1 MTTQLILHPSYQYKL
16 ITDLR
21 PFILNRAAYQTPQP
35 GVNLDKQ
42 AEILFISS
50 FPPRQCGIA
59 TYTQDLVNALETQF
73 NSTFKC
79 VVCALESEST
89 YHAYVSTP
97 KYILQTNDRNSYT
110 KTAFHINRDEDIR
123 LVVVQH
129 EFGFYAKEEDAFQAF
144 LEDLNKPVILV
155 FHTVLPAPEP
165 ARRKLVKAM
174 ANAADAVVVMTSDAA
189 TILVGDYGIEPAQIS
204 TIAHGTHLLP
214 FVDKKA
220 LKLRYGLE
228 NRSILATFGL
238 LGPSKSIETTL
249 RALPAIIAEIP
260 DTLFLVLGKT
270 HPAIV
275 KQEGE
280 AYREQLE
287 TLVRSLKL
295 ENHVRFINEYL
306 PLATLLDYLQLVD
319 VYLFTSKDP
328 HQAVS
333 GTFSYA
339 VSSGCPIVSTPIP
352 QAKEVLSQNNGLIFD
367 FENDVQLGKAV
378 LKLLTN
384 EMLRKELSSNGL
396 QKMAATAW
404 NNAAIA
410 HAQLFKKLSN
420 EPLELE
426 YKIPKIKL
434 NHLENMTTDFGM
446 LQFSKFARPN
456 MESGYTVDDNARAL
470 LAICQHYSMCGDE
483 SDLQLASTYILYLEH
498 CLQPNGRFLNYV
510 GPDREF
516 TLQNFIENLDDSNGR
531 AIWALGY
538 VSSMRGVLP
547 EFLTNEADEML
558 ERVVPYLDKIHST
571 RAMAFIIKGLYYQA
585 KPSNKVVMQT
595 LANRLVQMYKHESS
609 SGWLWFEHYITY
621 GNSVLPEALLSAYI
635 SLGREE
641 YKEIAIESFD
651 FLLSKLFVDD
661 TFRAISNRGWM
672 VRDRFHDA
680 PKGGEQPIDV
690 AYTLL
695 ALELFYAQTNKEYYK
710 TKAELVFS
718 WFLGNNHLK
727 EIMYNPVTGGCY
739 DGLEEH
745 NVNLNQGAESTI
757 SYFLARLAIARMQKL
772 DYRSQNAEQILV

>member
-1 MTTQLILHPSYQYKL
+1 MTTHLILHPSDQYSH
-16 ITDLR
+16 IVDSR
-21 PFILNRAAYQTPQP
+21 PYILNRGAYHAPRTGIKTTP
-35 GVNLDKQ
+35 K

-50 FPPRQCGIA
+50 FPPRECGIA
-59 TYTQDLVNALETQF
+59 TYTQDLVNALEAQF
-73 NSTFKC
+73 NSTFDC
-79 VVCALESEST
+79 VVCALESDNLHHT
-89 YHAYVSTP
+89 YEIEP
-97 KYILQTNDRNSYT
+97 KYILQTNDRNSFA
-110 KTAFHINRDEDIR
+110 KAAFHINRNQNIR

-129 EFGFYAKEEDAFQAF
+129 EFGFYADEEDAFQTF
-144 LEDLNKPVILV
+144 LQDLVKPVILV
-155 FHTVLPAPEP
+155 FHTVLPIPDQ
-165 ARRKLVKAM
+165 ARFKLVNAM
-174 ANAADAVVVMTSDAA
+174 ASAADAVLVMTSDAA
-189 TILVGDYGIEPAQIS
+189 HILIEDYGIKSAQIS

-214 FVDKKA
+214 SVDQNA
-220 LKLRYGLE
+220 LKVRYGLQ
-228 NRSILATFGL
+228 NRSVLATFGL
-238 LGPSKSIETTL
+238 LGPSKNIETTL
-249 RALPAIIAEIP
+249 RALPAIVAEVP

-270 HPAIV
+270 HPSLL
-275 KQEGE
+275 KHEGE
-280 AYREQLE
+280 AYRQQLE
-287 TLVRSLKL
+287 ALVKSLKL
-295 ENHVRFINEYL
+295 EHHVRFINEYL

-352 QAKEVLSQNNGLIFD
+352 QAKDVLSQNNGLIFD
-367 FENDVQLGKAV
+367 FEDDQQLSIAV
-378 LKLLTN
+378 LKLLKN
-384 EMLRKELSSNGL
+384 EKLRKELSTNGL

-410 HAQLFKKLSN
+410 HAQLFKKLSPV
-420 EPLELE
+420 PLELQ
-426 YKIPKIKL
+426 YKIPELKL
-434 NHLENMTTDFGM
+434 SHLENMTTDFGM
-446 LQFSKFARPN
+446 LQFSKIARPDL
-456 MESGYTVDDNARAL
+456 ESGYTADDNARAL
-470 LAICQHYSMCGDE
+470 LAVCQHYSMFGDE
-483 SDLQLASTYILYLEH
+483 LDLKLASTYILYLEH

-538 VSSMRGVLP
+538 VSSLKGILP
-547 EFLTNEADEML
+547 DFLTQEADTLL

-571 RAMAFIIKGLYYQA
+571 RAMAFMIKGLCYQA
-585 KPSNKVVMQT
+585 KPENKLVIQT

-609 SGWLWFEHYITY
+609 SGWLWYEHYITY

-641 YKEIAIESFD
+641 YKEIAVESFD
-651 FLLSKLFVDD
+651 FLLSKLFVDN

-672 VRDRFHDA
+672 VRDRIHDA

-695 ALELFYAQTNKEYYK
+695 ALELFYVHTNKAQYK
-710 TKAELVFS
+710 DKAEIVFS
-718 WFLGNNHLK
+718 WFLGNNHLH
-727 EIMYNPVTGGCY
+727 EIVYNPVTGGCY

-757 SYFLARLAIARMQKL
+757 SYLLARLAIARIHNREYSTQKVKL
-772 DYRSQNAEQILV
+772 TLV